1 MKKLEI
7 TINGT
12 SYPCKM
18 TLGAM
23 LRFKELTGKEVSEI
37 SQTEVSAMATL
48 LYCCAAS
55 GASSEGK
62 SLDLTPVQ
70 FCDNISAEDLNAWA
84 SAVAEAEVTPDAGD
98 DAKKKQ

>member
-48 LYCCAAS
+48 LYCCGFS
-55 GASSEGK
+55 R
-62 SLDLTPVQ
+62 
-70 FCDNISAEDLNAWA
+70 AEK
-84 SAVAEAEVTPDAGD
+84 
-98 DAKKKQ
+98 AKLRFMRRIGRELRGQES

>member
-12 SYPCKM
+12 SYPCKL
-18 TLGAM
+18 TLGAT
-23 LRFKELTGKEVSEI
+23 LSLTELTGKEVSEI

-55 GASSEGK
+55 GAGSEGK
-62 SLDLTPVQ
+62 RLDLTPVQ
-70 FCDNISAEDLNAWA
+70 FCDNIPAEDLNAWA
-84 SAVAEAEVTPDAGD
+84 SAVAEATPDAGD